1 MAMADKKQAHVSDEK
16 KQLVKEFTKLID
28 SYPVVAIVN
37 VENLPARQLMTMR
50 KNLRGK
56 AEIRMTKGRLLSIA
70 LEKSNKPNIKELTK
84 HLEGMPALLVSHE
97 SPFKLFKTLKKN
109 SSPAPI
115 KAGQKAPI
123 DIVVP
128 AGGTNFAPGPII
140 GELGS
145 FGIKAGIEGGKI
157 AIKADKIVAKEGEVV
172 NAKLAAILQRLQIN
186 PMMIGL
192 NVNAMY
198 ENGEILTKSI
208 LDVDEEAFIKMIQ
221 EAYLDALRLTI
232 AKAIP
237 IKENIDLLIQKA
249 HMDSLG
255 LAVAQDIMTEEIKSL
270 ILAKA
275 EAQATALKEET
286 NQ

>member
-1 MAMADKKQAHVSDEK
+1 MEMADKKQAHVSETK
-16 KQLVKEFTKLID
+16 KKLVKEFTELINK
-28 SYPVVAIVN
+28 YPIVAIVN
-37 VENLPARQLMTMR
+37 VENLPARQLMIMR
-50 KNLRGK
+50 RNLMGK

-70 LEKSNKPNIKELTK
+70 LEKSNKPDIAELKK
-84 HLEGMPALLVSHE
+84 HMDGMPALLVSEE
-97 SPFKLFKTLKKN
+97 SPFKLFKTLKKS

-128 AGGTNFAPGPII
+128 AGGTGFAPGPII

-157 AIKADKIVAKEGEVV
+157 AIKADKVVAKEGDVV
-172 NAKLAAILQRLQIN
+172 NAKLAAILQRLQIF

-198 ENGEILTKSI
+198 ENGSVLTKAV
-208 LDVDEEAFIKMIQ
+208 LDVDEDAFIKMLQ
-221 EAYLDALRLTI
+221 EAHSDALRLTI

-249 HMDSLG
+249 HMDALG
-255 LAVAQDIMTEEIKSL
+255 LAVAQDILTEETKSL

-275 EAQATALKEET
+275 EAQATALKEKTE
-286 NQ
+286 